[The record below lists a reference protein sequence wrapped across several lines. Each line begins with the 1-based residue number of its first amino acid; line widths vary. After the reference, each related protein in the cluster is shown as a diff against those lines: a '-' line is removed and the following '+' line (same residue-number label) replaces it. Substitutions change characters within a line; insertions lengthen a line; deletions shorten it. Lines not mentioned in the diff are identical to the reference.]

1 MKNFIHVVFA
11 GGGTGGH
18 LFPGL
23 AVAQQLA
30 AQIRGMRITFA
41 GSGKDFERR
50 HVTAAGF
57 EYLALPCRPL
67 PRGAREALSFVV
79 ENFAGYLAARRFL
92 ADEQVDTVVGLGGY
106 ASVPMGRAASRHRVP
121 LVLLEQNALPG
132 RANRWLARSAS
143 LVCTSFPQTEVL
155 LAGRCAVRLTG
166 NPVRRGAS
174 SQLANLRQANDGIG
188 TPGKLKTCPTLLV
201 LGGSGGARTLNENA
215 PRTFHKVRNLL
226 DGWQIIH
233 QTGEAGLAATRELY
247 RKFALAATVEPF
259 LPDLPQ
265 LLTAADAVVCRAGG
279 TTLAELAVAGVP
291 AVLVPYSQAKDDHQ
305 RCNAEVFV
313 AQGAATLV
321 DEREITGRLDDRLA
335 EVVATL
341 VRDEGLRI
349 SMSAAML
356 DLARPHA
363 AADVAGLVWSLASSR
378 ARRDGRSPR
387 VIDAA

>member
-1 MKNFIHVVFA
+1 
-11 GGGTGGH
+11 
-18 LFPGL
+18 
-23 AVAQQLA
+23 
-30 AQIRGMRITFA
+30 
-41 GSGKDFERR
+41 
-50 HVTAAGF
+50 
-57 EYLALPCRPL
+57 
-67 PRGAREALSFVV
+67 
-79 ENFAGYLAARRFL
+79 
-92 ADEQVDTVVGLGGY
+92 
-106 ASVPMGRAASRHRVP
+106 
-121 LVLLEQNALPG
+121 
-132 RANRWLARSAS
+132 
-143 LVCTSFPQTEVL
+143 
-155 LAGRCAVRLTG
+155 
-166 NPVRRGAS
+166 
-174 SQLANLRQANDGIG
+174 
-188 TPGKLKTCPTLLV
+188 
-201 LGGSGGARTLNENA
+201 LNENA